1 MKRVILCAL
10 VIATCIIKTYASE
23 PAPSAI
29 EQLRA
34 RGTVLVSDNGTG
46 GEIMLT
52 FRDSAR
58 CPANTFLA
66 INTSPNKASNFG
78 CWAGAGPGRNPP
90 EVVVAWENPRGG
102 HEMWTYRAD
111 RFRERKFN

>member
-10 VIATCIIKTYASE
+10 VMATCIVQARARE
-23 PAPSAI
+23 PTPSAI

-46 GEIMLT
+46 GEVILT

-66 INTSPNKASNFG
+66 INTTPNKAAQFG
-78 CWAGAGPGRNPP
+78 CWVGAGAGRNPP
-90 EVVVAWENPRGG
+90 EVMVAWENPSGG
-102 HEMWTYRAD
+102 HEMWTYRVD
-111 RFRERKFN
+111 SFRERKI